1 MRKPYTDCLYGVLL
15 NLWDSK
21 TDNMNLW
28 QNKQQ
33 QQQQNY
39 SSSEKNGTRIV
50 YNGSQGIPWVD
61 KDILDP
67 DKCTAVRGSQFY
79 AFGKNKFNII
89 PLVIQMDQW
98 LKVFAFKPESK
109 LSVIV
114 TIHVVKGKTLSLQSC
129 PLTSALGP
137 GGMHRC
143 AQAHR
148 CTNTK

>member
-1 MRKPYTDCLYGVLL
+1 
-15 NLWDSK
+15 
-21 TDNMNLW
+21 MNNVQL
-28 QNKQQ
+28 
-33 QQQQNY
+33 QNY

-61 KDILDP
+61 KYILDP

-98 LKVFAFKPESK
+98 LKVFASKPESK

-129 PLTSALGP
+129 PLTSTLVP
-137 GGMHRC
+137 GGI
-143 AQAHR
+143 
-148 CTNTK
+148 CTGVHKHTDVQTLSK